1 MAYKA
6 FGHSVKANE
15 DGFTLIELLVVI
27 LVIGILSAISVPV
40 FLNQRQVANDAAV
53 ESDIHNIALAV
64 ETFFVSNPDKQ
75 TVTSAE
81 FRALGQKSK
90 DVSLVFGGDRNDF
103 CIMGTHPNGK
113 IYRNWNNGVPAGI
126 RPYVLYRSTNGGIGD
141 KSTSFSSLPCYSYTV
156 T

>member
-1 MAYKA
+1 MPYQ
-6 FGHSVKANE
+6 GSWRRGNERE

-27 LVIGILSAISVPV
+27 LVIGILSAIAIPV

-113 IYRNWNNGVPAGI
+113 IYRNWNTGVPAGI
-126 RPYVLYRSTNGGIGD
+126 RPYVLYRSTNGGTGD
-141 KSTSFSSLPCYSYTV
+141 KATSFSSLPCYSYTV
-156 T
+156 S